1 MKSLPMVLAVAG
13 LALVVLAVL
22 VRIPNGIL
30 FSPRSVLEF
39 AQVIL
44 LASVALG
51 VASMSKK

>member
-1 MKSLPMVLAVAG
+1 MRKFPLALAVAG
-13 LALVVLAVL
+13 LALIVLAVV

-51 VASMSKK
+51 VAALGGK